1 MIMKKLLSLPA
12 DIAASLHDVEPRYR
26 RGEWFSTSDPAD
38 RKLGSGAGTVWL
50 LDRWAESLHSPA
62 EALDRKIIIHAGGQS
77 RRLPA
82 YSAVGKSLAPMPVLR
97 WASGQSLDLNL
108 LGMQMPLL
116 TEVMERAPER
126 LRTLVASGDV
136 CLTSDA
142 PLAPLPE
149 ADVVCFGIWASPQQA
164 SRHGVF
170 MLRRSDP
177 SVLDF
182 MLQKPD
188 VDRLAALSVSHLYL
202 MDTGLWVMSDR
213 AVELL
218 RRKSKTPD
226 GDYRFYDLYTQFGG
240 ALGISPSQSDSEI
253 EGLTVAIVPLDGG
266 RFYHFGTTRELISST
281 LAMQN
286 VVADQRRLSVRS
298 SKPNP
303 ALFVQNCLMDT
314 PLTADNNNIWVENSH
329 VGPRWTVTSDNVI
342 TGVPRNDWPLS
353 LPQGACIDIV
363 PVGDAAYCIRPY
375 GFDDPMR
382 GAVTDPAT
390 IFLGRPLAEWATDRG
405 LGPDAVTF
413 ENNAETDIYFA
424 PLFPVT
430 ESVEQAGLLAR
441 WMISEPDLE
450 GAAQLWQSLPRLS
463 ADEISRSTT
472 IGRLYAQ
479 RREFLRADIPVIA
492 RNYFRSV
499 FYNLDLE
506 HTASLMHSM
515 GLPAPAPLPA
525 DAQSAQRMRNFE
537 LRSRMARLAG
547 ADGSTDD
554 AGAFGIMRSEMLAA
568 LESRRSLPQC
578 DVMSDQIVWGRSP
591 VRIDLAGGW
600 TDTAPAALWNGG
612 RVVNAAI
619 ELNSL
624 PPLQV
629 FVRRSPDCAITLRS
643 IDLGAEERIDDF
655 SQIADFHHV
664 GSPFSLPKAALCLAG
679 FLPDFCQQRFDSLQS
694 QLKAFGSGLDLTLL
708 SAVPAGSGLG
718 TSSILGATVLG
729 ALANFCS
736 LAWDTTD
743 ICSRTIALEQMLTTG
758 GGWQDQYGGMLP
770 GLKLLTTD
778 AGAIQRPV
786 ADWLPQALFTD
797 PQYAG
802 CHLLYYTG
810 LTRTAKD
817 ILAEIVRRM
826 MLNDRR
832 TLDILDE
839 MRLHAADTARDLQRC
854 DFTAYGRDVLRSWE
868 LNKRID
874 CGTNPPA
881 VQAII
886 DRIADYAIG
895 YKLPGAGGGGFLY
908 MVAKD
913 PDAAARIRHILTSAP
928 PNPRARFCEM
938 SLSATGLKISRS

>member
-1 MIMKKLLSLPA
+1 M
-12 DIAASLHDVEPRYR
+12 
-26 RGEWFSTSDPAD
+26 
-38 RKLGSGAGTVWL
+38 
-50 LDRWAESLHSPA
+50 
-62 EALDRKIIIHAGGQS
+62 
-77 RRLPA
+77 
-82 YSAVGKSLAPMPVLR
+82 
-97 WASGQSLDLNL
+97 
-108 LGMQMPLL
+108 
-116 TEVMERAPER
+116 
-126 LRTLVASGDV
+126 
-136 CLTSDA
+136 
-142 PLAPLPE
+142 
-149 ADVVCFGIWASPQQA
+149 
-164 SRHGVF
+164 
-170 MLRRSDP
+170 
-177 SVLDF
+177 
-182 MLQKPD
+182 
-188 VDRLAALSVSHLYL
+188 
-202 MDTGLWVMSDR
+202 
-213 AVELL
+213 
-218 RRKSKTPD
+218 
-226 GDYRFYDLYTQFGG
+226 
-240 ALGISPSQSDSEI
+240 
-253 EGLTVAIVPLDGG
+253 AIVPLDGG

-390 IFLGRPLAEWATDRG
+390 IFLGRPLAEWAADRG

-463 ADEISRSTT
+463 ADEISRSTA

-600 TDTAPAALWNGG
+600 TGTAGVRAPIARL
-612 RVVNAAI
+612 RHH
-619 ELNSL
+619 S
-624 PPLQV
+624 PLH
-629 FVRRSPDCAITLRS
+629 RPWCR
-643 IDLGAEERIDDF
+643 GAHR
-655 SQIADFHHV
+655 
-664 GSPFSLPKAALCLAG
+664 
-679 FLPDFCQQRFDSLQS
+679 
-694 QLKAFGSGLDLTLL
+694 
-708 SAVPAGSGLG
+708 
-718 TSSILGATVLG
+718 
-729 ALANFCS
+729 
-736 LAWDTTD
+736 
-743 ICSRTIALEQMLTTG
+743 
-758 GGWQDQYGGMLP
+758 
-770 GLKLLTTD
+770 
-778 AGAIQRPV
+778 
-786 ADWLPQALFTD
+786 
-797 PQYAG
+797 
-802 CHLLYYTG
+802 
-810 LTRTAKD
+810 
-817 ILAEIVRRM
+817 
-826 MLNDRR
+826 
-832 TLDILDE
+832 
-839 MRLHAADTARDLQRC
+839 
-854 DFTAYGRDVLRSWE
+854 
-868 LNKRID
+868 
-874 CGTNPPA
+874 
-881 VQAII
+881 
-886 DRIADYAIG
+886 
-895 YKLPGAGGGGFLY
+895 
-908 MVAKD
+908 
-913 PDAAARIRHILTSAP
+913 
-928 PNPRARFCEM
+928 
-938 SLSATGLKISRS
+938 

>member
-1 MIMKKLLSLPA
+1 MKKLLSFPPNLVDTFKGLDPKYA
-12 DIAASLHDVEPRYR
+12 T
-26 RGEWFSTSDPAD
+26 GEWFCTCDPIGK
-38 RKLGSGAGTVWL
+38 KLGSGAGTTWL
-50 LDRWAESLHSPA
+50 LDRWEESEEYT
-62 EALDRKIIIHAGGQS
+62 EADKSRKKIIIHAGGQS

-82 YSAVGKSLAPMPVLR
+82 YATVGKVLTPIPVLR
-97 WASGQSLDLNL
+97 WAVGEKIDRDLLSLQLPLYEKILKAAPQGLN
-108 LGMQMPLL
+108 
-116 TEVMERAPER
+116 
-126 LRTLVASGDV
+126 TLIASGDV
-136 CLTSDA
+136 CLWTDSDIK
-142 PLAPLPE
+142 PLPDV
-149 ADVVCFGIWASPQQA
+149 DVVCYGLWADPSLA
-164 SRHGVF
+164 SHHGVF
-170 MLRRSDP
+170 LSRQESPDR
-177 SVLDF
+177 LDF
-182 MLQKPD
+182 MLQKPS
-188 VDRLAALSVSHLYL
+188 VEELNTLSGSHYYM
-202 MDTGLWVMSDR
+202 MDIGLWVLSDR
-213 AVELL
+213 AVEIL
-218 RRKSKTPD
+218 RRKSQAAD
-226 GDYRFYDLYTQFGG
+226 GSGLQFYDLYSQFGCG
-240 ALGISPSQSDSEI
+240 LGDNPSAPDAELA
-253 EGLTVAIVPLDGG
+253 GLTTAILPLPGG
-266 RFYHFGTTRELISST
+266 EFYHFGTTRELLSST
-281 LAMQN
+281 LALQN
-286 VVADQRRLSVRS
+286 KVVDQRLILHRKT
-298 SKPNP
+298 KPNP
-303 ALFVQNCLMDT
+303 ALFVQNCIMKRR
-314 PLTADNNNIWVENSH
+314 LTSANENIWVENSY
-329 VGPRWTVTSDNVI
+329 VGRQWEMTRDNVI
-342 TGVPRNDWPLS
+342 TGVPENDWTLR
-353 LPQGACIDIV
+353 LPQGSCIDIV
-363 PVGDAAYCIRPY
+363 PVGENRWAVRTYDY
-375 GFDDPMR
+375 DDPMR
-382 GAVTDPAT
+382 GATDSPDTVFMGRPVTQWLEERGVTLPAT
-390 IFLGRPLAEWATDRG
+390 
-405 LGPDAVTF
+405 
-413 ENNAETDIYFA
+413 TDIQSA
-424 PLFPVT
+424 PLFP
-430 ESVEQAGLLAR
+430 LLDNIERMGIVAR
-441 WMISEPDLE
+441 WMISEPDLAE
-450 GAAQLWQSLPRLS
+450 GREIWEKAEKLS
-463 ADEISRSTT
+463 ADDISNRASLN
-472 IGRLYAQ
+472 RLYEQ
-479 RREFLRADIPVIA
+479 RRQYLS
-492 RNYFRSV
+492 RNIEALAENYERSV
-499 FYNLDLE
+499 FYQLDLDDLADKI
-506 HTASLMHSM
+506 T
-515 GLPAPAPLPA
+515 GLGLKNPPRLSESAPLTE
-525 DAQSAQRMRNFE
+525 RMRNHM
-537 LRSRMARLAG
+537 LRSVVRSRSGL
-547 ADGSTDD
+547 DGKEEE
-554 AGAFGIMRSEMLAA
+554 AKAYEMLRNGITSTVDKTGVTPH
-568 LESRRSLPQC
+568 L
-578 DVMSDQIVWGRSP
+578 DVYSDQIVWGRSP

-679 FLPDFCQQRFDSLQS
+679 FLSDFCQQRFDSLQS

-778 AGAIQRPV
+778 AGALQRPV

-839 MRLHAADTARDLQRC
+839 MRLHAADTARDIQRC

-908 MVAKD
+908 IVAKD